1 MRTRYSI
8 LSACLYFV
16 GLLSVL
22 ATIPTAGGAEEAG
35 LVAKLS
41 FVREIDTEPSWA
53 GNIAAFRPGEPIL
66 LKVAIRNESK
76 EQVVIDDRLLGLP
89 STFVV
94 RDSSGEPLS
103 SITRISYPVFPVVP
117 RSFSPGE
124 EYSFRVDLLDMYP
137 DEPSPAI
144 GVRSLFAPDHYTV
157 QLILRTPI
165 QEFEASSEECQPA
178 TLWGEDLESDP
189 LDFTVRP
196 LAEEEI
202 AHYLAGL
209 SSLPPKERM
218 QTFALLGGAGA
229 KAAVSQ
235 IASVGLSDPSADV
248 RLSAIQALWRAG
260 DRTAISAVERALLE
274 DPSPIVSGYAA
285 ALLGH
290 WREPR
295 SVPVLIRALRERH
308 QLKGQQG
315 QSRTWYGAA
324 IRALGDIAD
333 PRGLEVLAE
342 ISQQDSA
349 PLMRALA
356 AFHINRIR
364 HGDAPEEQIREYAE
378 RCQRLGAAEAENR
391 FRRKIL
397 LEAYNTVPA
406 IVRMY
411 GTDASSELPEPIVHI
426 LAEMGSPQAFDL
438 LLREYL
444 ARPKEETALALGSS
458 LAPEKVKALFQGAI
472 ENTGTQQELLKTI
485 YGDMWANVKGLGL
498 KKTHEHLL
506 NHLDEIK
513 VECRRRSMG
522 VSE

>member
-8 LSACLYFV
+8 RSACLCFV

-22 ATIPTAGGAEEAG
+22 ATIPTAGGAGEAG

-41 FVREIDTEPSWA
+41 FVGEIDTEPSLA

-94 RDSSGEPLS
+94 RDFSGEALS
-103 SITRISYPVFPVVP
+103 SIRRISYPAFPVVP

-124 EYSFRVDLLDMYP
+124 EYSFRVDLLELYP

-157 QLILRTPI
+157 QLILRTPRR
-165 QEFEASSEECQPA
+165 EFEGSSEECWPQ
-178 TLWGEDLESDP
+178 TLWGEDLESDA
-189 LDFTVRP
+189 LHFTVRS
-196 LAEEEI
+196 LTQEEI

-218 QTFALLGGAGA
+218 QTLALLGGAGA

-260 DRTAISAVERALLE
+260 DRTAISAVERVLLE
-274 DPSPIVSGYAA
+274 DPSAIVSGYAA
-285 ALLGH
+285 ALLAH
-290 WREPR
+290 WRQQR
-295 SVPVLIRALRERH
+295 SVPVLIQALRERR
-308 QLKGQQG
+308 QLKGQEG
-315 QSRTWYGAA
+315 QSSTWYGAA
-324 IRALGDIAD
+324 IRALGDIGD
-333 PRGLEVLAE
+333 PRGLEVLTE
-342 ISQQDSA
+342 ISQQDSD
-349 PLMRALA
+349 PLMRVLA
-356 AFHINRIR
+356 TFNMNRIQ
-364 HGDAPEEQIREYAE
+364 HGDNPEQQIKEYVE
-378 RCQRLGAAEAENR
+378 RSQRLGQADPENR
-391 FRRKIL
+391 LRREIL
-397 LEAYNTVPA
+397 IAGYNIVPA

-411 GTDASSELPEPIVHI
+411 GSDASSELPEPIVDI
-426 LAEMGSPQAFDL
+426 LAEMGSSQAFDL
-438 LLREYL
+438 LLQEYL
-444 ARPKEETALALGSS
+444 ARPREQAALALGSC
-458 LAPEKVKALFQGAI
+458 LAPEKVQALFQGGI
-472 ENTGTQQELLKTI
+472 EKTEIQQELLKTI
-485 YGDMWANVKGLGL
+485 YGDMWANVKGLGF
-498 KKTHEHLL
+498 KDTQEHLL

-522 VSE
+522 ISE